1 MLLPNVWMTIARL
14 ASADSVLVLQSQIVI
29 NQGNI
34 CKTEMNAISITTVD
48 IKNE

>member
-14 ASADSVLVLQSQIVI
+14 ASADSVF

-34 CKTEMNAISITTVD
+34 CKTEINAISIATVD